1 MASEYEEDL
10 PNTTDDS
17 LRIPPSREDFIQALE
32 TPTPRN
38 IPVTE
43 QVERRMLQEAKSLN
57 DVGSR
62 FDHYSEL
69 LVIWEEYAMMMGKRS
84 FLGKD
89 ELVKLMGLSLA
100 CHQLQKT
107 MANMPGYVD
116 KIGEI
121 KALVDGVPK
130 DAKLIYG
137 GRGKPLRTDVTNFE
151 DME

>member
-1 MASEYEEDL
+1 MPFYEEDL
-10 PNTTDDS
+10 PNTTDES

-32 TPTPRN
+32 APTPRN

-43 QVERRMLQEAKSLN
+43 AVERRMLQEAKSLT
-57 DVGSR
+57 DIGSR

-69 LVIWEEYAMMMGKRS
+69 LVIWEEYVQMMTRRS
-84 FLGKD
+84 FLGKE
-89 ELVKLMGLSLA
+89 ELVKLMGLGLA
-100 CHQLQKT
+100 CSQLQKT

-130 DAKLIYG
+130 DAKLIRG
-137 GRGKPLRTDVTNFE
+137 GRGSALNSNGYEGMGD
-151 DME
+151 

>member
-1 MASEYEEDL
+1 MAAYEEDL
-10 PNTTDDS
+10 PNTTDES
-17 LRIPPSREDFIQALE
+17 LRTQPTKEEFERALDA
-32 TPTPRN
+32 PTPRN

-43 QVERRMLQEAKSLN
+43 LVERRVLQEAKSLN

-69 LVIWEEYAMMMGKRS
+69 LVIWEEYVAMKSRRS

-89 ELVKLMGLSLA
+89 ELVKLMGLNLA
-100 CHQLQKT
+100 CNQLRKT
-107 MANMPGYVD
+107 IAGMPGYVE

-130 DAKLIYG
+130 DAKLIFG
-137 GRGKPLRTDVTNFE
+137 GRGSALNPSGFE
-151 DME
+151 DMG

>member
-1 MASEYEEDL
+1 MPSYEEDL
-10 PNTTDDS
+10 PNTNDES
-17 LRIPPSREDFIQALE
+17 LRIPPSREDFIQALN

-43 QVERRMLQEAKSLN
+43 LVERRVMQEAKSLN
-57 DVGSR
+57 DEGSR

-69 LVIWEEYAMMMGKRS
+69 LVIWEEYISMMAART

-100 CHQLQKT
+100 CNQLRKT
-107 MANMPGYVD
+107 IAGMPGYVEM
-116 KIGEI
+116 IGEI

-130 DAKLIYG
+130 DAKMIRG
-137 GRGKPLRTDVTNFE
+137 GRGSALNRVGYE
-151 DME
+151 DMG

>member
-1 MASEYEEDL
+1 MPFYEEDL
-10 PNTTDDS
+10 PNTTDES

-43 QVERRMLQEAKSLN
+43 QVERRMLQEAKSLE
-57 DVGSR
+57 DIGSR

-69 LVIWEEYAMMMGKRS
+69 LVIWEEYMQMMSKRT

-100 CHQLQKT
+100 CNQLRKT
-107 MANMPGYVD
+107 VSGMPGYVE

-121 KALVDGVPK
+121 KALVDGVPR
-130 DAKLIYG
+130 DAKLIRG
-137 GRGKPLRTDVTNFE
+137 GRGSALNSNGYEGMGD
-151 DME
+151 